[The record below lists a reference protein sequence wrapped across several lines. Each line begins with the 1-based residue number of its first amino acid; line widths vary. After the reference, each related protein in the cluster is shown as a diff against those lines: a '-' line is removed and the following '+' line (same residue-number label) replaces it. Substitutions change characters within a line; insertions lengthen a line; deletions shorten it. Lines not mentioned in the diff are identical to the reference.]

1 MSCAFVIPVPNT
13 FLPKRVSFKKDDLP
27 TVEVSLDE
35 PEQPEQPENEH
46 EDEPEVENDQLMKV
60 PWYERDDM
68 FSLISIL
75 IMFLFYVFII
85 IVLGNI
91 VARFYNLD

>member
-1 MSCAFVIPVPNT
+1 MGNCISCAFVIPVPNA
-13 FLPKRVSFKKDDLP
+13 LAPKQVSFKKDDLP
-27 TVEVSLDE
+27 TVKVSLDE
-35 PEQPEQPENEH
+35 PQEV
-46 EDEPEVENDQLMKV
+46 EDEPELEIDEPIQV